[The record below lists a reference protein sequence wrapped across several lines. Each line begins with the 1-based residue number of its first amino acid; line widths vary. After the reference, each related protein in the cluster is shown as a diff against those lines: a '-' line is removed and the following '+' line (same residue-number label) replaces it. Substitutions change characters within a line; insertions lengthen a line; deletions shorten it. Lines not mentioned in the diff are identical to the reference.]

1 MKVSELMK
9 KAIVVEENISLR
21 NAAKIMSEK
30 AIGSLIVVK
39 GEKIAGIIT
48 ERDIL
53 KNVDQLSSKLS
64 KIMSKNVITISPK
77 KSIDEAA
84 SLMSESKIKRLPVV
98 DNGEIVGI
106 ITATDIIVHS
116 ETLLG
121 KFFTRSKHSHS
132 ARHKPQ

>member
-9 KAIVVEENISLR
+9 KAIEVEENISLR

-77 KSIDEAA
+77 KSIDEAG
-84 SLMSESKIKRLPVV
+84 LLLSESKIKRLPVV

-116 ETLLG
+116 DALNEDFLIG
-121 KFFTRSKHSHS
+121 
-132 ARHKPQ
+132 

>member
-9 KAIVVEENISLR
+9 KAIVVEEGISLK

-64 KIMSKNVITISPK
+64 KVMSKNVITISPK

-84 SLMSESKIKRLPVV
+84 LLMSESKIKRLPVV

-116 ETLLG
+116 DALNEDFLIE
-121 KFFTRSKHSHS
+121 
-132 ARHKPQ
+132 

>member
-53 KNVDQLSSKLS
+53 KNVDQLGSKLS
-64 KIMSKNVITISPK
+64 KIMPKNVITISPK

-84 SLMSESKIKRLPVV
+84 LLMAENKIKRLPVV

-116 ETLLG
+116 DALNEDFLIG
-121 KFFTRSKHSHS
+121 
-132 ARHKPQ
+132 

>member
-53 KNVDQLSSKLS
+53 KNVNQLNSKLS
-64 KIMSKNVITISPK
+64 QTMSKNVITISPK

-116 ETLLG
+116 DALNEDFLIG
-121 KFFTRSKHSHS
+121 
-132 ARHKPQ
+132 

>member
-116 ETLLG
+116 DALNEDFLIG
-121 KFFTRSKHSHS
+121 
-132 ARHKPQ
+132 